1 MLTCLILSQL
11 FEGGVCS
18 AGCVST
24 EDCGSN
30 NLIAAR
36 SSKEFIVLILL
47 ALENYRIID
56 PLIFGQLPYQT
67 NVNCCYDVL
76 NLKALVVWLK
86 PKVNVN
92 ILKMK
97 LKSNFR
103 AK

>member
-1 MLTCLILSQL
+1 MNS
-11 FEGGVCS
+11 GS

-36 SSKEFIVLILL
+36 SSKEFIAFILL

-56 PLIFGQLPYQT
+56 PLIFGRLPYQT

-76 NLKALVVWLK
+76 NLKALVVRLK

-92 ILKMK
+92 NLSAKMK
-97 LKSNFR
+97 LKSNFK